1 LGVIQPALEKLQ
13 TMLFGEDGM
22 SGMFGKDFALDEM
35 EIKTIADY
43 LIGIRD
49 KTDAYYE
56 YLDQIEDYMKKN
68 YGISLKDDDSSG
80 MTKSIQGVTE
90 ETADLLASYI
100 NAIRADVSVKRE
112 YIRQIV
118 EDYMPRFSVIVEA
131 QLRQLEAIAIN
142 TENNAKAA
150 EEIKDLLSSNITT
163 GKGFKIA

>member
-1 LGVIQPALEKLQ
+1 
-13 TMLFGEDGM
+13 
-22 SGMFGKDFALDEM
+22 
-35 EIKTIADY
+35 
-43 LIGIRD
+43 
-49 KTDAYYE
+49 
-56 YLDQIEDYMKKN
+56 
-68 YGISLKDDDSSG
+68 
-80 MTKSIQGVTE
+80 
-90 ETADLLASYI
+90 LLASYI